1 MSKNATDSGF
11 RLALWCSTIDWIEI
25 KLCPIL
31 SFFLKAFAAAVG
43 QWGIEASHDMIWNRV
58 IIWFGLNPVKEPH
71 DHQGH
76 SYGPNIFWQRSIRL
90 FGISVVVPRFSF
102 SGSSAANNSQMLNRC
117 ARCIEGSCFSS
128 LMVYSR
134 GNATFGNFFVIIYFI
149 SWNWTFQNLQYWFCI
164 TSRRFSFKWIQ
175 CCSNW
180 SLSSILSST
189 KPGFYN
195 LGFWNQFQGVLE
207 KVTYVA
213 VKGKRNAFV
222 FTWSL

>member
-117 ARCIEGSCFSS
+117 ARGIEGSCFSS

-134 GNATFGNFFVIIYFI
+134 GNATFGNFFCHYLLHLLKLDFPEPTVLVLYYLPQIFFQMNSVLFQLVIIKYFI
-149 SWNWTFQNLQYWFCI
+149 I
-164 TSRRFSFKWIQ
+164 H
-175 CCSNW
+175 
-180 SLSSILSST
+180 
-189 KPGFYN
+189 
-195 LGFWNQFQGVLE
+195 
-207 KVTYVA
+207 
-213 VKGKRNAFV
+213 
-222 FTWSL
+222 